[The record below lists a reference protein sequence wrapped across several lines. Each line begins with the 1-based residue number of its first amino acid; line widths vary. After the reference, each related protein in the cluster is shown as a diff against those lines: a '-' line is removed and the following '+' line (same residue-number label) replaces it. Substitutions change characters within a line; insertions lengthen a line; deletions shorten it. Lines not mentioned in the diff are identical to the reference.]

1 MSFSNYL
8 ETNLLDQIVGKTDF
22 TMPTAY
28 VALFIGDPLD
38 SGSGGN
44 EVDAGGGVNYSRKAT
59 TGGTWNAAASGSI
72 DNASAITFDTASG
85 SWGTITHFA
94 IFDASSGVNILA
106 SGQLTTSKPIGNGD
120 TPEFAAGAFVITL
133 D

>member
-28 VALFIGDPLD
+28 IALFVGDPTD
-38 SGSGGN
+38 T
-44 EVDAGGGVNYSRKAT
+44 GGGGAEVSGNNYSRVT
-59 TGGTWNAAASGSI
+59 TSGATWNAAASGSI
-72 DNASAITFDTASG
+72 DNASAITFLTASG
-85 SWGTITHFA
+85 SWGTVDYFA
-94 IFDASSGVNILA
+94 IFDAATVGNMLA
-106 SGQLTTSKPIGNGD
+106 HGQLTASKAIGNGD
-120 TPEFAAGAFVITL
+120 TPEFAAAAFIITL